1 PLVFLD
7 FYAFSNATATS
18 EIYTLS
24 LHDALPI
31 FSTCMQSWG
40 NRALWVSWYADSGN
54 SSSSLSP
61 NFFSQSSRTLRH
73 CSRPPL
79 PRNRPID
86 RKSTRLNSSHVK
98 ISYAV
103 FCLKK
108 KKLQL
113 QY

>member
-1 PLVFLD
+1 MLTPDRKYRYFRRYKRARSGSGPRPSFFFND
-7 FYAFSNATATS
+7 TATT

-31 FSTCMQSWG
+31 CRPFVERLTVTAVPL
-40 NRALWVSWYADSGN
+40 ALASIA
-54 SSSSLSP
+54 SP
-61 NFFSQSSRTLRH
+61 A
-73 CSRPPL
+73 
-79 PRNRPID
+79 D

-108 KKLQL
+108 KKN
-113 QY
+113 